1 MAPELVTVGSAW
13 QMAAVLTRCTKH
25 SLQLI
30 KVYSKY
36 SAQKSP
42 LFKRYMLTLDAGDDA
57 GADASGDAGADAGDN
72 AGADT
77 SVVDADNAGV
87 EAGDDAG
94 VDAGDDVGADASVD
108 AGDEAGVDAG
118 DDAGDVSL
126 LYFSLNPGRGFHK

>member
-13 QMAAVLTRCTKH
+13 LMAAVLTSCTKH

-30 KVYSKY
+30 KVYSKC

-77 SVVDADNAGV
+77 SVDADDAGV
-87 EAGDDAG
+87 EAGDDVG
-94 VDAGDDVGADASVD
+94 DA
-108 AGDEAGVDAG
+108 
-118 DDAGDVSL
+118 SL